1 MTNTVVVEEIQ
12 ILVPAVEE
20 QMLVDEM
27 RSFEI
32 VTVGEQGPPGPVGSA
47 DGALLVANRLNEF
60 DDEAKRIAART
71 NLGLQ
76 NIDGGTFF

>member
-1 MTNTVVVEEIQ
+1 MTSTVIVEEIQ

-20 QMLVDEM
+20 QMLVDEV

-32 VTVGEQGPPGPVGSA
+32 LTAGEQGPPGPVGNA